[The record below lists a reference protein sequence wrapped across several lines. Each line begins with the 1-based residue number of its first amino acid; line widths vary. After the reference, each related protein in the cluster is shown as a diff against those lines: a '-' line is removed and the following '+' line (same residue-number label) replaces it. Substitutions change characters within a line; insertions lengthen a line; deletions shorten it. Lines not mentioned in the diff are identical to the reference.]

1 MRKLVTAI
9 IGAFVLA
16 FSLSA
21 VALGNS
27 YTLKAENGKLNSP
40 AGIGFDVKTSF
51 SRDQEVSID
60 SMPITANLS
69 YGIRP
74 SVTISGEVSRSGEDE
89 PRMLVK
95 AYYSP
100 STSGMG
106 YTAYLGYDPAAAE
119 IPMYGVSF
127 WLDSDLLYGFINL
140 EANNESE
147 ETALLITPGVNV
159 RIGSRLRLAGE
170 VSYQYDQGYQD
181 YGLGASFALVNKFN
195 IKAGMAEAFE
205 KNAARVYTTGLAVE
219 L

>member
-9 IGAFVLA
+9 IGAFVLS
-16 FSLSA
+16 FSLAA

-51 SRDQEVSID
+51 SKDQGFSID
-60 SMPITANLS
+60 SMPVTANLS

-74 SVTISGEVSRSGEDE
+74 SVTISGEVSRSCEDE
-89 PRMLVK
+89 RRMLVK
-95 AYYSP
+95 TYYSP

-106 YTAYLGYDPAAAE
+106 YTAYLGYDLTAAE

-147 ETALLITPGVNV
+147 ETALLITPGVNL

-170 VSYQYDQGYQD
+170 VVYQYDEGYQE

-195 IKAGMAEAFE
+195 IKAGMVKDFE
-205 KNAARVYTTGLAVE
+205 EDAGRVYTTGLAVE
-219 L
+219 I